1 MGKFKLYAI
10 TARALVL
17 NYAAS
22 ARDRLASAYVDLHN
36 SRLDKKKRDW
46 TAVRVGGG
54 GVVPLGKVSMKVA
67 LETVAKF
74 GVVQYV
80 DKEVAY
86 IMYSD
91 KSN

>member
-1 MGKFKLYAI
+1 MGKSKLYFI

-17 NYAAS
+17 NTLAS
-22 ARDRLASAYVDLHN
+22 ARDRIATAYVDLHN

-54 GVVPLGKVSMKVA
+54 GIVPLGRVNMTEA
-67 LETVAKF
+67 REAVAKF